1 MLDKQQKN
9 RMIGSL
15 LIGLIAVMV
24 IAIIF
29 FLDREFDL
37 HLSQFGVYPREISGL
52 KGILFYPLIHGSLE
66 HLFNNSVPLFVL
78 LFVLFFFYPTIAFR
92 TVILIYFLSG
102 IWIWISARQNF
113 HIGASGVVYGL
124 ASFLF
129 FSGIFRRDNRMIALS
144 LMVSFLYGSM
154 VWGIF
159 PFQERVSWEG
169 HLWGAVSGMAL
180 AFLYRKKGPQPKI
193 YQWQIDEI
201 NEKKRLALEKLRK
214 EHPNVVRHPNVV
226 IRRRQV
232 QRQPR
237 QSRRAPQVQYT
248 YVPKS
253 DNSKN

>member
-1 MLDKQQKN
+1 MIDTQHKN
-9 RMIGSL
+9 RMISSL

-29 FLDREFDL
+29 FIDREFDL
-37 HLSQFGVYPREISGL
+37 NLSQFGVFPRDISGL

-78 LFVLFFFYPTIAFR
+78 LFVLFYFYPTLAVR
-92 TVILIYFLSG
+92 TVVLIYFLSG
-102 IWIWISARQNF
+102 MWIWISARQNF

-129 FSGIFRRDNRMIALS
+129 FSGMFRKDNRMMAIS
-144 LMVSFLYGSM
+144 LMVAFLYGSM

-169 HLWGAVSGMAL
+169 HLWGAVSGLAL
-180 AFLYRKKGPQPKI
+180 AFLYRKQGPQPKV

-201 NEKKRLALEKLRK
+201 NEKKRLALEKMRK

-232 QRQPR
+232 QRQPKQPR
-237 QSRRAPQVQYT
+237 EAPQAQYT
-248 YVPKS
+248 YVPRAGNKE
-253 DNSKN
+253 K